1 MQMLEADFWTAAG
14 GGRQIRPRNT
24 LENKAMPPPERQML
38 KKHKRKKEG
47 QN

>member
-1 MQMLEADFWTAAG
+1 MQMLVVEFWTDGA